1 MNPVQFTPN
10 DLEYIN
16 YFLKEASNNS
26 DPLVITIDQT
36 EGTITTVQGKSTRS
50 YSVASG
56 LLIVEVVR

>member
-1 MNPVQFTPN
+1 MNPVQISPN

-36 EGTITTVQGKSTRS
+36 EGTITIVQGKSTRR
-50 YSVASG
+50 YRTASG
-56 LLIVEVVR
+56 LLIVEVVL